1 MDLTDKQVG
10 FLVLSSFAAGFAAGI
25 TFTKLRKKY
34 LETKKNYLERKLN
47 ETKTKLDSA

>member
-1 MDLTDKQVG
+1 MELNDKQLSFLVVSSFVVG
-10 FLVLSSFAAGFAAGI
+10 FATGI